1 MSTPAADDAPAPAP
15 APAPAH
21 QTPSPPEP
29 PADEAMVKA
38 LHALRL
44 VAGVREIS
52 DLAGLREQIDRLRGP
67 TVVPEVGKYY
77 TLCFNMTFT
86 IGPQQGP
93 QHGIITPIVQ
103 LLRNPIFNYEFVSR
117 YPIECVRFE
126 GVVPAAWFKGRIVH
140 PLHEHFYAFKL
151 PTAKPLT
158 KTPHGPNNEEE
169 YRVDTI
175 YLEEHDLIRVQLR
188 PVLADD
194 DLRGFVVEQPA
205 IPDAHPVI
213 FGHESSR
220 VHPGYFYFPS
230 FRLCSTRGYL
240 LLRRDPPEPP
250 YQSDLWRIKSVE
262 HAYEVCVKEVH
273 TFNFA
278 TKPEDL
284 KGIFQALVASANALL
299 LHIRKPDPTVATLL
313 AMPTYKGV
321 HFACHPAWQHPDPD
335 DEREEEY
342 LTTCGAPPP
351 GFPRRRAIRE
361 GRGNWAESSESESD
375 DEA

>member
-1 MSTPAADDAPAPAP
+1 MA
-15 APAPAH
+15 
-21 QTPSPPEP
+21 
-29 PADEAMVKA
+29 KA

-52 DLAGLREQIDRLRGP
+52 DLAALREQIDRLRGP

-77 TLCFNMTFT
+77 TLCFNMTFS
-86 IGPQQGP
+86 IGPSTGP
-93 QHGIITPIVQ
+93 QHGHITPLVQ
-103 LLRNPIFNYEFVSR
+103 LLRKPNLQLRVRVSR

-126 GVVPAAWFKGRIVH
+126 GVVPAAWFKKRIVH

-194 DLRGFVVEQPA
+194 DLRGFVVEQPD
-205 IPDAHPVI
+205 IPGFARI
-213 FGHESSR
+213 FWSR
-220 VHPGYFYFPS
+220 VIARSRELLLPELPALLHA
-230 FRLCSTRGYL
+230 GYL

-262 HAYEVCVKEVH
+262 HAYELCVKEVH
-273 TFNFA
+273 TFNLR
-278 TKPEDL
+278 P
-284 KGIFQALVASANALL
+284 S
-299 LHIRKPDPTVATLL
+299 
-313 AMPTYKGV
+313 
-321 HFACHPAWQHPDPD
+321 
-335 DEREEEY
+335 
-342 LTTCGAPPP
+342 
-351 GFPRRRAIRE
+351 PRT
-361 GRGNWAESSESESD
+361 
-375 DEA
+375 

>member
-1 MSTPAADDAPAPAP
+1 M
-15 APAPAH
+15 
-21 QTPSPPEP
+21 
-29 PADEAMVKA
+29 
-38 LHALRL
+38 
-44 VAGVREIS
+44 
-52 DLAGLREQIDRLRGP
+52 
-67 TVVPEVGKYY
+67 
-77 TLCFNMTFT
+77 
-86 IGPQQGP
+86 
-93 QHGIITPIVQ
+93 Q

-158 KTPHGPNNEEE
+158 KTSHGPNNEEE

-194 DLRGFVVEQPA
+194 DLRGFVVEQPV
-205 IPDAHPVI
+205 IPGIARVL
-213 FGHESSR
+213 GRESSR
-220 VHPGYFYFPS
+220 VPEYFYYPN

-262 HAYEVCVKEVH
+262 HAYELCVKEVH

-299 LHIRKPDPTVATLL
+299 LHKRRPTPQSPPSSRCPPTRACTLRATPSGSTTARGLWTTRTLWRPWARPRPASRAVARSARAAATGPR
-313 AMPTYKGV
+313 A
-321 HFACHPAWQHPDPD
+321 ARA
-335 DEREEEY
+335 RA
-342 LTTCGAPPP
+342 TT
-351 GFPRRRAIRE
+351 RRE
-361 GRGNWAESSESESD
+361 GG
-375 DEA
+375 